1 MGSVNN
7 KESLDEIGKRLVR
20 RASVTDAELDAIVQ
34 RDDLFTGVIQRVA
47 SAEKVEVRR
56 FSLGM
61 GAAYASVS
69 LVVAVIATITVF
81 TLLRTTDVNSP
92 SSTIASSAPAAKPDA
107 AVPPPAR
114 PPQDETQVPSKL
126 TAGGGDQRMIMAD
139 SKTYS
144 AAPRRAPQRPIQVPA
159 NDDDSGFYPV
169 SYAGNEALAGGRIV
183 RMDIPRA
190 QAFAMGIRVPL
201 ENDSETVRADVIV
214 GPDGVPRAVRLVR

>member
-1 MGSVNN
+1 
-7 KESLDEIGKRLVR
+7 
-20 RASVTDAELDAIVQ
+20 
-34 RDDLFTGVIQRVA
+34 
-47 SAEKVEVRR
+47 
-56 FSLGM
+56 
-61 GAAYASVS
+61 
-69 LVVAVIATITVF
+69 
-81 TLLRTTDVNSP
+81 
-92 SSTIASSAPAAKPDA
+92 
-107 AVPPPAR
+107 
-114 PPQDETQVPSKL
+114 
-126 TAGGGDQRMIMAD
+126 MAD

-144 AAPRRAPQRPIQVPA
+144 PAPRRAPQRPIQVPA

>member
-7 KESLDEIGKRLVR
+7 KESVDEIGKRLIR

-34 RDDLFTGVIQRVA
+34 RDELFAGVMQRVA
-47 SAEKVEVRR
+47 SAEKIEVRK

-81 TLLRTTDVNSP
+81 TLLRTTEVNPP

-107 AVPPPAR
+107 AVAPPAR
-114 PPQDETQVPSKL
+114 PPQDETQVHSKL

-139 SKTYS
+139 SKTYT
-144 AAPRRAPQRPIQVPA
+144 PRRAPQRPIQAPE
-159 NDDDSGFYPV
+159 NDDASGFYPV
-169 SYAGNEALAGGRIV
+169 SYAGNETLAGGRIV